1 MTAKERKQI
10 ASIFRRAAEI
20 SDQRI
25 STGNSGFCCS
35 AIIDATESRID
46 ERAVLSIFYR
56 LFFSETCDGTLAWW
70 KYENRH
76 ARPIALLLAAEI
88 IESGD
93 WE

>member
-20 SDQRI
+20 SDELI
-25 STGNSGFCCS
+25 SMNGVGFCCM
-35 AIIDATESRID
+35 AIVEAKGS
-46 ERAVLSIFYR
+46 LSNRRFITPIFSE
-56 LFFSETCDGTLAWW
+56 LFFSEDWYSLGQWW
-70 KYENRH
+70 GYEDRH